1 MCVHSLNYRT
11 GQNGLAVGNE
21 NQVPKGRTKKSS
33 PEGTNQLSPARQRW
47 VGKPSI
53 ASPGGT
59 THVGGVE
66 DQPMRYCFCLRQTP
80 FSLKSCSSKRP
91 NDTGAAGQ
99 GFAWQE
105 SYGVQRERLATRRRK
120 RSCDYVEY
128 LEIN

>member
-59 THVGGVE
+59 THVDGVE
-66 DQPMRYCFCLRQTP
+66 DQPMRYFFCLRQTP
-80 FSLKSCSSKRP
+80 IRSLNHALQNSPTILEPLARDSLGKKATAFSVSAS
-91 NDTGAAGQ
+91 
-99 GFAWQE
+99 
-105 SYGVQRERLATRRRK
+105 QRVAVSVRA
-120 RSCDYVEY
+120 
-128 LEIN
+128 IM